1 MIVNY
6 KNLMEYV
13 NNVTMEINNKGGYK
27 ALFPFLRRF
36 NMDNKEIIKAIEE
49 SGLKLKY
56 IADCLGISYMTLYR
70 KLHSKSSWKYE
81 EIEKLKKLLNK

>member
-1 MIVNY
+1 MTIT
-6 KNLMEYV
+6 
-13 NNVTMEINNKGGYK
+13 TMRINNKGGYK
-27 ALFPFLRRF
+27 APVYVLRRF

-56 IADCLGISYMTLYR
+56 VADYLGISYMTLYR

-81 EIEKLKKLLNK
+81 EVEKLKKLLNK

>member
-1 MIVNY
+1 M
-6 KNLMEYV
+6 KNE
-13 NNVTMEINNKGGYK
+13 
-27 ALFPFLRRF
+27 
-36 NMDNKEIIKAIEE
+36 EIIKAIEE

-81 EIEKLKKLLNK
+81 EIQKLKELLNKI